1 MEREWATINKCRTGK
16 ENEGCKKTKE
26 KKNPEKARLL
36 LLRMGYVREIWLQHD
51 SGALLLRLAPGL
63 SLAS

>member
-1 MEREWATINKCRTGK
+1 MKDVKKGK
-16 ENEGCKKTKE
+16 

>member
-1 MEREWATINKCRTGK
+1 MGREWATINKCRTGK
-16 ENEGCKKTKE
+16 ENEGRKKRK